1 MFVWR
6 HLSRQAL
13 VLCSFLIA
21 FVARTAR
28 ADATDDRRALVM
40 LRVLAYDKRLGERV
54 GDEVRILIL
63 YPDGD
68 AGAAERTRWAT
79 AFGAARKLRL
89 AGHRVV
95 VTTHKLEDL
104 KNLDQLLESLR
115 PAALVTCDGLTAKI
129 SVGQLA
135 ALTRA
140 HAVLSITTRE
150 AEVAKG
156 FSVGIVPGKPR
167 DEIVINVRAAT
178 AEGVKFD
185 AGLLQLA
192 RTVEER
198 R

>member
-1 MFVWR
+1 MSVLR
-6 HLSRQAL
+6 HLSRQAF

-21 FVARTAR
+21 LVAGTAR

-40 LRVLAYDKRLGERV
+40 LRVLAYDKHLGERA
-54 GDEVRILIL
+54 GDQVRIVIV

-79 AFGAARKLRL
+79 AFAAARKLKL
-89 AGHRVV
+89 AGHPVV

-104 KNLDQLLESLR
+104 KGLDQLLKSLH
-115 PAALVTCDGLTAKI
+115 PAALIACDGLTAKI
-129 SVGQLA
+129 PVGQLA
-135 ALTRA
+135 AVTRA

-150 AEVAKG
+150 AEVGKG
-156 FSVGIVPGKPR
+156 FAVGIVPGKPR
-167 DEIVINVRAAT
+167 DEIVVNVRAAT